1 MSVETYQVGKVI
13 SASNARFAVGC
24 RLLRSQVPTFGS
36 LVKAEAEDGI
46 TILGLIRDVQLLD
59 DPLIRQ
65 VAVLAEERPEL
76 TADQHQRL
84 LPIEVQ
90 VQVVGYRCGNRWCH
104 WLPPQPP
111 MSLARIVTCSDG
123 ELREFTEQFD
133 YFRLVLDSR
142 DPLADELLAANLRYA
157 AEARGAAGSDF
168 LVAAGR
174 ELARLLALDLQRL
187 DGLLRR
193 IRPRDSNGGL
203 G

>member
-1 MSVETYQVGKVI
+1 VSVESDHVGKVI

-24 RLLRSQVPTFGS
+24 RLLRSQVPIFGA
-36 LVKAEAEDGI
+36 LVKAEVGEGV

-59 DPLIRQ
+59 DPLVRQ

-76 TADQHQRL
+76 IADQHQRL
-84 LPIEVQ
+84 LPIEVH
-90 VQVVGYRCGNRWCH
+90 VQVVGYRCGERWCQ

-111 MSLARIVTCSDG
+111 MSLVEIVTCTPG
-123 ELREFTEQFD
+123 ELVAFTERFD

-142 DPLADELLAANLRYA
+142 DPLADELLAAHLREA
-157 AEARGAAGSDF
+157 AQVRGEAGYGF
-168 LVAAGR
+168 LVEAGR

-193 IRPRDSNGGL
+193 IRP
-203 G
+203 